1 MLEAFYATERGSLED
16 ATINGGFDLHPEL
29 VWLDL
34 IAPSQEE
41 QQWVLDAYDQNLPT
55 LKSLEDISSLHD
67 FTVMMTVF
75 CTSVLIF

>member
-16 ATINGGFDLHPEL
+16 ATINGDFDLHPDL

-41 QQWVLDAYDQNLPT
+41 QQW
-55 LKSLEDISSLHD
+55 I
-67 FTVMMTVF
+67 
-75 CTSVLIF
+75 

>member
-16 ATINGGFDLHPEL
+16 ITINGDFDLQPDL

-41 QQWVLDAYDQNLPT
+41 QQWILDAYEQN
-55 LKSLEDISSLHD
+55 S
-67 FTVMMTVF
+67 TVMTTVF
-75 CTSVLIF
+75 CISVRIF